1 MKFDELKRNNRWD
14 QSVKAEMKKLD
25 DYHCFI
31 DAGIYGR
38 DSPPTDFK
46 KIATSSSCV

>member
-1 MKFDELKRNNRWD
+1 MKFDELNRNDKWD
-14 QSVKAEMKKLD
+14 QSVKAEMKQLD

-38 DSPPTDFK
+38 DSPPTDYK